1 MYYNEGE
8 TEAFYKRSSNNLSE
22 KIDLKLIIKDAVRD
36 ALNPHEMDKKRL
48 DFRKSIKYDGRI
60 PLEKE
65 PQKEYTQNNDDE
77 VKDMSI
83 VGIFKCSDGV
93 LGFGD
98 TKGTVNRKEYDKER
112 GIIKKVFQNDY
123 LILITYGNNKVGD
136 EKLEDILERIVVEEN
151 NEVGKTATHLQE
163 YIEKRSLLNY
173 NFAIYSKEENRFYE
187 YTVGK
192 IYSVVETRGFIYSG
206 ADLYRSF
213 IKIFE
218 DANFNYKRENGIIR
232 LLTVK
237 ELKEKLNRILTFLIK
252 ELDDTVEF
260 YNPVGLP
267 ILFEE
272 YIEK

>member
-8 TEAFYKRSSNNLSE
+8 TEAFYKRNLNNLSE

-36 ALNPHEMDKKRL
+36 ALNPYEMDKKRL

-77 VKDMSI
+77 IKDMSV

-192 IYSVVETRGFIYSG
+192 IYSVVETQGFIYSG